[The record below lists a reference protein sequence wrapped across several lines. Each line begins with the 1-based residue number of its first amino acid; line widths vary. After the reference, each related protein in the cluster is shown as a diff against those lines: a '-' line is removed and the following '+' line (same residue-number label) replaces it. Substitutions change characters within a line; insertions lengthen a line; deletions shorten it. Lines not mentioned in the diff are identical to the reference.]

1 MTDRVILITG
11 TRKGLGLFLAQHY
24 LAQGYR
30 VIGCSRSPCDRAAD
44 NYEHHCLDVGDEAAV
59 TGMIGNIRHRHGKL
73 DALINNAGTAA
84 MNHVMLTP
92 GSSLESALR
101 TNVGGTF
108 LLSREA
114 ARLMRGN
121 RGGRIVN
128 LSTIAVPLR
137 IAGEAA
143 YVAAKAAVES
153 LTRSFARELAPFG
166 ITCNAVGPTPIA
178 TDLIKGVPAEKIQ
191 NLIRAQAIQR
201 MGEFRDV
208 ANVID
213 FFLIS

>member
-1 MTDRVILITG
+1 MIDRVILITG

-30 VIGCSRSPCDRAAD
+30 VVGCSRSPCDLVAD
-44 NYEHHCLDVGDEAAV
+44 DYEHHCLDVGDEAAV
-59 TGMIGNIRHRHGKL
+59 TDMMGKIRHRHGRL

-108 LLSREA
+108 LPSREA

-121 RGGRIVN
+121 LGASSSQGN
-128 LSTIAVPLR
+128 QP
-137 IAGEAA
+137 
-143 YVAAKAAVES
+143 
-153 LTRSFARELAPFG
+153 
-166 ITCNAVGPTPIA
+166 
-178 TDLIKGVPAEKIQ
+178 
-191 NLIRAQAIQR
+191 
-201 MGEFRDV
+201 
-208 ANVID
+208 
-213 FFLIS
+213 